1 MDNSQRLDSSTLSKL
16 TPQELKLYKL
26 YGKLPNKKDLLNY
39 KLKDNRKFFDSG
51 DYHMKKEQ
59 EKHPLKSEN
68 IVPIHNPEQIKVS
81 RRMSSTTSDSS
92 FEEPNFRNINSN
104 NNEKYNNLSS
114 SSSSSS
120 SLESNMGNANNM
132 ISTNNGVSGSR
143 PRSNSLLNPQQNPS
157 TQSPLSKKD

>member
-59 EKHPLKSEN
+59 QKHPLKSEN

-81 RRMSSTTSDSS
+81 RRKSSTTSDSS
-92 FEEPNFRNINSN
+92 FEEPNFRNNGNS
-104 NNEKYNNLSS
+104 NNEKYNTP
-114 SSSSSS
+114 SSS

-132 ISTNNGVSGSR
+132 ITTNNGVSGSR
-143 PRSNSLLNPQQNPS
+143 PRSNSLLNPQQNPNS
-157 TQSPLSKKD
+157 QSPLSKRD

>member
-59 EKHPLKSEN
+59 QKHPLKSEN
-68 IVPIHNPEQIKVS
+68 IVPIHNPDQIKVS

-92 FEEPNFRNINSN
+92 FEEPNFRNNGN
-104 NNEKYNNLSS
+104 NNEKYNTP
-114 SSSSSS
+114 SSSS

-157 TQSPLSKKD
+157 SQSPLSKKD